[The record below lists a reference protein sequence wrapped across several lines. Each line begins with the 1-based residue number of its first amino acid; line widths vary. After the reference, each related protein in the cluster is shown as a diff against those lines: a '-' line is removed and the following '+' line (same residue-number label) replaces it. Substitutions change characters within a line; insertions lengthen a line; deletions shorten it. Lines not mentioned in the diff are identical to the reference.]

1 MSIHTNTGT
10 LAKRNS
16 GTLVKSTTLRL
27 LAIAIILFSFA
38 GAAFADE
45 PGESIKVERLSF
57 PVTLSDGSPAEI
69 VGNLYYK
76 GSFHNRTLLLA
87 VHGANYNKK
96 YWDVPNINGHE
107 YSFARYMAE
116 QKYAVLAID
125 QLGAGESTKPADGDL
140 VTLDQTASAIH
151 QVITQLR
158 SGEGG
163 VGYAFERV
171 VTVSHSLGSINAVY
185 EQGTYHDADA
195 VITTGM
201 GHVPHTLPVPQEL
214 IDFLSQFEY
223 FAVPSELRPV
233 MFYYAPGADP
243 DVIQY
248 DVDNLSDNLARG
260 QLTTGIMISFNFD
273 QEAMRVGSVNGP
285 VLVQLGEF
293 DGLFPA
299 SLAGGEAAFFTGASS
314 VTVQPLPGVGHDF
327 NTHFRNHEGWRLMD
341 EWLRAQG
348 FGR

>member
-1 MSIHTNTGT
+1 MSIQRNRTG
-10 LAKRNS
+10 LAQS
-16 GTLVKSTTLRL
+16 AAFRL
-27 LAIAIILFSFA
+27 LAAALLLSSFA
-38 GAAFADE
+38 AAASADE
-45 PGESIKVERLSF
+45 APQDIKVERLSF
-57 PVTLSDGSPAEI
+57 PVRLADGSAAEV
-69 VGNLYYK
+69 VGRLYYK

-87 VHGANYNKK
+87 LHGANYNHK
-96 YWDVPNINGHE
+96 YWDVPTINGHE

-116 QKYAVLAID
+116 RKYAVLAVD

-140 VTLDQTASAIH
+140 LTLDQTASAIH

-158 SGEGG
+158 SGAGG
-163 VGYAFERV
+163 VGYAFARV
-171 VTVSHSLGSINAVY
+171 VTVGHSLGSINAVY

-195 VITTGM
+195 VVTTGM
-201 GHVPHTLPVPQEL
+201 GQVPHAIPVPAEL
-214 IDFLSQFEY
+214 IAELSQHEY
-223 FAVPSELRPV
+223 FAVPGELRPL

-248 DVDNLSDNLARG
+248 DRDSLADSLARG
-260 QLTTGIMISFNFD
+260 QLTTGILPGFSFD
-273 QEAMRVGSVNGP
+273 AAALRVGQVTGP

-299 SLAGGEAAFFTGASS
+299 SLADGEAAFFTGASG

-341 EWLRAQG
+341 EWLRPNG
-348 FGR
+348 F

>member
-1 MSIHTNTGT
+1 MSIH
-10 LAKRNS
+10 RDS
-16 GTLVKSTTLRL
+16 GTLVRTTLRL
-27 LAIAIILFSFA
+27 LAFTVLLFTFA
-38 GAAFADE
+38 VAASADE
-45 PGESIKVERLSF
+45 PGESIKVERVSF
-57 PVTLSDGSPAEI
+57 PVTLADGSPAEV
-69 VGNLYYK
+69 VGRLYYK

-87 VHGANYNKK
+87 IHGANYNHK
-96 YWDVPNINGHE
+96 YWDVPEINGHE

-116 QKYAVLAID
+116 RKYAVLAID

-140 VTLDQTASAIH
+140 VTLGQTASAIH
-151 QVITQLR
+151 QVITHLR
-158 SGEGG
+158 SGSSG

-185 EQGTYHDADA
+185 AQGTYHDADA
-195 VITTGM
+195 VVTTGM
-201 GHVPHTLPVPQEL
+201 GHVPHTLPVPLEL

-223 FAVPSELRPV
+223 FAVPGELRPA
-233 MFYYAPGADP
+233 MFYHAPGADP

-248 DVDNLSDNLARG
+248 DVDNLADLLPRA
-260 QLTTGIMISFNFD
+260 QLTTGILPSFNFD
-273 QEAMRVGSVNGP
+273 QAAMRVGSVNGP

-299 SLAGGEAAFFTGASS
+299 SLAGGEAAYFTSAAS

>member
-1 MSIHTNTGT
+1 MSIHRTRKGI
-10 LAKRNS
+10 
-16 GTLVKSTTLRL
+16 STRSVLRL
-27 LAIAIILFSFA
+27 LALTLLVFSL
-38 GAAFADE
+38 AATAAASDNVE
-45 PGESIKVERLSF
+45 QGQDVKVERLTF
-57 PVTLSDGSPAEI
+57 PVTLADGSAAEV
-69 VGNLYYK
+69 VGRLYYK
-76 GSFHNRTLLLA
+76 GSFRNRTLLLA
-87 VHGANYNKK
+87 LHGANYNHK
-96 YWDVPNINGHE
+96 YWDVPTINGHE

-116 QKYAVLAID
+116 RKYAVLAID

-140 VTLDQTASAIH
+140 LTLDQTASAIH
-151 QVITQLR
+151 QVITRLR
-158 SGEGG
+158 SGENG
-163 VGYAFERV
+163 VAYGFERV
-171 VTVSHSLGSINAVY
+171 VTVGHSLGSINAIY

-201 GHVPHTLPVPQEL
+201 GHVPHTIPVPAEL
-214 IDFLSQFEY
+214 IAELSQYEY
-223 FAVPSELRPV
+223 FAVPGELRPV

-243 DVIQY
+243 EVIQY
-248 DVDNLSDNLARG
+248 DRDHLADFLPRG
-260 QLTTGIMISFNFD
+260 QLTTGILAGFSFD
-273 QEAMRVGSVNGP
+273 TTATRVRQVTGP

-293 DGLFPA
+293 DGLFPG

>member
-1 MSIHTNTGT
+1 MSTH
-10 LAKRNS
+10 RNS
-16 GTLVKSTTLRL
+16 GTLVKASLRL
-27 LAIAIILFSFA
+27 LAFAVLLFSFA
-38 GAAFADE
+38 AVASADE
-45 PGESIKVERLSF
+45 TPNDIKVERLTF
-57 PVTLSDGSPAEI
+57 PVTLADGSAAEI

-76 GSFHNRTLLLA
+76 GSFQNRTLLLA
-87 VHGANYNKK
+87 IHGANYNRK
-96 YWDVPNINGHE
+96 YWDVPVINGHE

-116 QKYAVLAID
+116 RKYAVLAID
-125 QLGAGESTKPADGDL
+125 QLGAGESTKPADGDS

-158 SGEGG
+158 SGSNG
-163 VGYAFERV
+163 VGQAFEKV

-201 GHVPHTLPVPQEL
+201 GHVPHQLPVPQEL
-214 IDFLSQFEY
+214 LDFLSQFEY
-223 FAVPSELRPV
+223 FAVPGELRPV

-248 DVDNLSDNLARG
+248 DVNNLSDNLARG
-260 QLTTGIMISFNFD
+260 QLTTALLTSFVFD
-273 QEAMRVGSVNGP
+273 NAAMRVGQVTGP

-299 SLAGGEAAFFTGASS
+299 SLAGGEAAYFTGASG
-314 VTVQPLPGVGHDF
+314 VTVQALPGVGHDF